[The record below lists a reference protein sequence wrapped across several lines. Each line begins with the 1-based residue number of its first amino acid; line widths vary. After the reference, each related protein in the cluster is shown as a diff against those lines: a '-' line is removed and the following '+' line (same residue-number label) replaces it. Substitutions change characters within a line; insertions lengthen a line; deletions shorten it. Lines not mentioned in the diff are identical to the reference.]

1 MLEWRFPRDR
11 DKNTIRSLS
20 DSKRFALRKFASK
33 VGFATWVVLSILV
46 LGGTVSG
53 MERVLYEQDGV
64 RHEVEGQ
71 VIAADSEGG
80 LVLRTVDNYLWIV
93 EADQVIERT
102 TDEREFEM
110 LDKEAL
116 AESVLAG
123 LPSRFEVHQ
132 TAHYTICYDTS
143 QVYARWC
150 GSLFERLYSAF
161 TNFWRQRDF
170 EIEDP
175 EHPLVAIVFANRQDY
190 IAYSRPILGDAA
202 ESIVA
207 YYNLCSNRLIMY
219 DMTGRESRRQGESL
233 RSYAEIQRILA
244 TSGAAETV
252 ATTVHEATHQLGF
265 NCGLHQRFSDCP
277 RWALEGVAIYFETP
291 DLSSTRGWRSIGTL
305 NRSRLGRFQRYA
317 STMRPADS
325 LLKLVVDDDRF
336 LDTSTALDAY
346 SEAWSLTYFLLRR
359 YPDKYLEYMELLS
372 EKQVAAPDTPEQRWA
387 DFRSIFGESPEL
399 ARLDQDFLRFIMQ
412 MR

>member
-1 MLEWRFPRDR
+1 MRKYSSRTGIAALLLFAPLLLA
-11 DKNTIRSLS
+11 SL
-20 DSKRFALRKFASK
+20 F
-33 VGFATWVVLSILV
+33 V
-46 LGGTVSG
+46 GGTVFG
-53 MERVLYEQDGV
+53 TERVLFEQDGV

-71 VIAADSEGG
+71 VIAADAEGG

-93 EADQVIERT
+93 EADQVVERT
-102 TDEREFEM
+102 KDERTYEL
-110 LDKEAL
+110 LDEEAM

-161 TNFWRQRDF
+161 SNFWRQRDF
-170 EIEDP
+170 EIQDP
-175 EHPLVAIVFANRQDY
+175 EHPLVAIIFADRRDY
-190 IAYSRPILGDAA
+190 LAYSRPILGDSS

-207 YYNLCSNRLIMY
+207 YYNLCSNRLVMY
-219 DMTGRESRRQGESL
+219 DMTGRESQRQGEPN
-233 RSYAEIQRILA
+233 RSYMEIQRILA
-244 TSGAAETV
+244 TSGAAATV

-305 NRSRLGRFQRYA
+305 NRSRLSRFQRYA
-317 STMRPADS
+317 STIRPADS
-325 LLKLVVDDDRF
+325 LLKLVVEDARF

-346 SEAWSLTYFLLRR
+346 AESWALTYFLLRR

-372 EKQVAAPDTPEQRWA
+372 TKVVAAPDTPEQRWA
-387 DFRSIFGESPEL
+387 DFRSVFGESPEL
-399 ARLDQDFLRFIMQ
+399 SQLDQDFLRFIMQ
-412 MR
+412 IR